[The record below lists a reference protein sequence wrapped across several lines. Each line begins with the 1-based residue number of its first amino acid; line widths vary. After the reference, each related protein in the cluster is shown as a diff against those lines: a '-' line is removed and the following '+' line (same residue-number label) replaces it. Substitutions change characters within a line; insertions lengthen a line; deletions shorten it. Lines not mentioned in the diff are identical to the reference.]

1 MTGRDSDSVAGN
13 NAAGNSTAS
22 NSATSNSMASETPF
36 DGVLRQIDD
45 SVPFEPGHYNES
57 YLDRRITA
65 RMRRRGTD
73 SHEEYQRLLRD
84 DAEEREAL
92 MDSLT
97 INVTGFFR
105 NPEMWEVL
113 REVLVDLTDEKR
125 RVRIWSAPS
134 ADGREPYSLAML
146 ARDDRRIDE
155 SRIEIL
161 GTDISE
167 EALTNARAGVYHTT
181 RTTDIAEELEPLS
194 NPDRYVEK
202 EETEFRVRDAVR
214 RMVEFDTHD
223 LIRDGSRGPFDVVLC
238 RNLLIY
244 IDVDHKGALFDT
256 LEASLTDGGVLVVGM
271 TESIPPSRSDRYD
284 PVDKRRRVFRRR

>member
-1 MTGRDSDSVAGN
+1 MTGRDSDSVA
-13 NAAGNSTAS
+13 
-22 NSATSNSMASETPF
+22 SETPF
-36 DGVLRQIDD
+36 EGVLRQIDD
-45 SVPFEPGHYNES
+45 SVPFEPGYYNES

-65 RMRRRGTD
+65 RMRRRDTD
-73 SHEEYQRLLRD
+73 SHEEYQRILRE

-105 NPEMWEVL
+105 NPEMWEAL
-113 REVLVDLTDEKR
+113 RELLVDLTDEQR

-146 ARDDRRIDE
+146 ACDDDRIAER
-155 SRIEIL
+155 RIEIL

-167 EALTNARAGVYHTT
+167 EALASARKGVYHTT

-194 NPDRYVEK
+194 DPGQYVEQDGS
-202 EETEFRVRDAVR
+202 EFRVRDAPR
-214 RMVEFDTHD
+214 KLVEFDSHD
-223 LIRDGSRGPFDVVLC
+223 LIRDGSRGPFDIVLC

-256 LEASLTDGGVLVVGM
+256 LEASLSDGGVLVVGM
-271 TESIPPSRSDRYD
+271 TESIPPDRSDRYA
-284 PVDKRRRVFRRR
+284 PIDKRRRVFRRR